1 MSRRRIIILAI
12 VLASAQ
18 QATAQPATAASA
30 ASAPEPITPGT
41 ACGAAGVGN
50 AWRYPPGSTRREPV
64 RTVRPADTA
73 ARPGGWSKRVDDAG
87 DWEACLMPRPPTACA
102 PRMITGWGRCRPM
115 SDPPGQ
121 PRTLPAAPLGQRAT
135 VIDQDWLGRQ
145 TWECRA
151 ITTGPA
157 RWVPI
162 DGYCRR

>member
-1 MSRRRIIILAI
+1 MTRHILAFL
-12 VLASAQ
+12 LACAAAAAQ
-18 QATAQPATAASA
+18 AQPAAPASA
-30 ASAPEPITPGT
+30 ASAAETITPGT

-64 RTVRPADTA
+64 LTVRPADTA

-87 DWEACLMPRPPTACA
+87 TWVACLMPRPPTACA
-102 PRMITGWGRCRPM
+102 ARAVVSWGRCRPM

-135 VIDQDWLGRQ
+135 VIDQEWMGRQ
-145 TWECRA
+145 TWECRT
-151 ITTGPA
+151 ITPGPA
-157 RWVPI
+157 RWVPT